1 MVIPERVTPSG
12 RVLAEAKLHCGLGF
26 EKMFDVFDYS
36 GYDEKGIR
44 EMLMP
49 KRKAI
54 SENVSLIVGEGTTD
68 IFSMYEISGDAEFE
82 LSSEF
87 AVMVVVEGE
96 AYIDGELYRKGE
108 TLFVKDEKKLSF
120 KGENFAVALCE

>member
-1 MVIPERVTPSG
+1 MSKTPFVTKEMIEEIVKTYPTPF
-12 RVLAEAKLHCGLGF
+12 HI
-26 EKMFDVFDYS
+26 
-36 GYDEKGIR
+36 YDEKGIR
-44 EMLMP
+44 ERLMP